1 MTESE
6 SYRRRLAVRHRSLRR
21 LGVPNVRCIC
31 GETDPMCFEADHIYR
46 RDLDDACWG
55 ICVNCHRK
63 RSARAESEHPK
74 VGFSPGDPLE
84 RQGHLLLG
92 VRDYLTF
99 IAGHLDTSAELM
111 FRLAAKT
118 GSSDD

>member
-1 MTESE
+1 MDETET
-6 SYRRRLAVRHRSLRR
+6 YRRRLAGRHRGLRR
-21 LGVPNVRCIC
+21 LGVHNVRCIC
-31 GETDPMCFEADHIYR
+31 GETDPVCFEADHIYR

-74 VGFSPGDPLE
+74 IGVAAGDPLE

-99 IAGHLDTSAELM
+99 IANHLDDAAELM
-111 FRLAAKT
+111 FRRACEGA
-118 GSSDD
+118 SSDD

>member
-1 MTESE
+1 MEDSE
-6 SYRRRLAVRHRSLRR
+6 LYRRRLAVRHRGLRR
-21 LGVPNVRCIC
+21 LGVQNVRCIC
-31 GETDPMCFEADHIYR
+31 GETDPVCFEADHIYR
-46 RDLDDACWG
+46 RDLDHACWG

-74 VGFSPGDPLE
+74 IGIAPDDLFE

-99 IAGHLDTSAELM
+99 IAGHLEKSAELM
-111 FRLAAKT
+111 FGLARENST
-118 GSSDD
+118 SND

>member
-1 MTESE
+1 MDESE
-6 SYRRRLAVRHRSLRR
+6 TYRRRLAVRHRSLRR
-21 LGVPNVRCIC
+21 LGVLNVRCIC
-31 GETDPMCFEADHIYR
+31 GETDATSFEADHIYR
-46 RDLDDACWG
+46 RELDGACWG

-74 VGFSPGDPLE
+74 VGCAAGDPLE

-99 IAGHLDTSAELM
+99 IAGHLDQSAELM
-111 FRLAAKT
+111 FRLAAK
-118 GSSDD
+118 GRPSDD

>member
-1 MTESE
+1 MDESE
-6 SYRRRLAVRHRSLRR
+6 TYRRRLASRHRSLRR
-21 LGVPNVRCIC
+21 LDVHNVRCIC

-74 VGFSPGDPLE
+74 VGFAPGDPLE

-99 IAGHLDTSAELM
+99 IAGHLGDSAELM
-111 FRLAAKT
+111 FRLAGKDRP
-118 GSSDD
+118 SND

>member
-1 MTESE
+1 MDERE

-21 LGVPNVRCIC
+21 LGVQNVRCIC
-31 GETDPMCFEADHIYR
+31 GENDPVCFEADHIGR
-46 RDLDDACWG
+46 RDLNDVCWG
-55 ICVNCHRK
+55 LCLNCHRK

-74 VGFSPGDPLE
+74 VGVGPHNEFE
-84 RQGHLLLG
+84 RQGHKLLG

-99 IAGHLDTSAELM
+99 IAGHLDDSAELM
-111 FRLAAKT
+111 FRLADKH